1 MPYPYFQNYPTYN
14 PMLQQQLQNLQQQPP
29 QIQNGGLVA
38 APSIEFAQNYS
49 VAPGTSV
56 MFKIES
62 QPYICTKTLG
72 FSQLDQPIFEIYRL
86 IKEDIPAEREHISSE
101 KNPVEY
107 LTLNEADKI
116 KEELNKIKLDLNF
129 LKECIEME
137 TKGEKNANES

>member
-1 MPYPYFQNYPTYN
+1 MPYPFFQNYPAYN

-29 QIQNGGLVA
+29 QIQNGGLIS

-86 IKEDIPAEREHISSE
+86 IKEDIPAEREQIVEE
-101 KNPVEY
+101 KTAVEY
-107 LTLNEADKI
+107 LPLMEGDKI
-116 KEELNKIKLDLNF
+116 KEELSKMKSDLDF
-129 LKECIEME
+129 LKECIEID
-137 TKGEKNANES
+137 TKGEKNEK